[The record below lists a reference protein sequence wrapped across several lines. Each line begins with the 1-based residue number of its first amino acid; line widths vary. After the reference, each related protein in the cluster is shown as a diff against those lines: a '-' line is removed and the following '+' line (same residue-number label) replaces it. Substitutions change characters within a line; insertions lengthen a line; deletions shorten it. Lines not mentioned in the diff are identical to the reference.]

1 MAISSS
7 ADAEYLVVK
16 AFLYKYTPKFNYV
29 PTTDTTPSIRFN
41 PTQTEQNTLDV
52 FDRVT
57 KNLQQ
62 FLSVTQQVLSNQTI
76 LKLARDASL
85 GSNVTPT
92 TPFVPAANQSEIQ
105 ALVNQYSTIP
115 AGGDFLFTTNDILIS
130 PDGKTSLQTMLQST
144 PNKALA
150 ESTIATSVI
159 DKLHL
164 QNVPSREV
172 INLIKVPVHPP
183 QIDLPIELSPQINS
197 PVVGGTQTAL
207 VTIDF
212 LDALQKYFPFEAST
226 STNIFVQNVFKA
238 WIDHARSLQSR
249 LNLLLKFKK
258 QLISSKSNTEQVEKP
273 YQVSQFSID
282 LDASKF
288 FSKFDITQFVQ
299 SYTFGQSLHGNRYEW
314 TLNCLDSVIPFTQLD
329 SGSNLPTVRKVARF
343 QQPSPLGGLF
353 ITAKGPPCR
362 PSGSASSDSDLVHL
376 MAEYEAEGCYPKS
389 FADEVATIEEVFLQR
404 GNVATTLQASSS
416 SNQANGLRLGDLVQK
431 YNFISVFVYK
441 SPVSFTQAKAAL
453 FPNGVP
459 IVANPDPKVSSD
471 FTPFDESNEVHLMLA
486 GFRNEFNG
494 FVTSK
499 AWTRAVGQVDQ
510 VSIVGQGILRLFSD
524 TLSLYD
530 PSILANGFYD
540 ASGLVTVTPGIASST
555 SGTDTSTSTLQKLSV
570 YQNLFVGLDPIQ
582 VVSQLLDLV
591 YRIDFNAE
599 DVVADSSDFTAIHL
613 VELHGFYN
621 MYKLA
626 SKHLK
631 NAPNP
636 LSGTGGSGTS
646 KFSYGNLF
654 TIPPFLVS
662 CVMALRNYN
671 YNLTNPDAG
680 KTAYAY
686 ATTQGANPSKLVVG
700 SDGPDTKF
708 PEGVASVRT
717 TSFVEE
723 FGGPCVQISFVAQQ
737 FDPYFKM
744 VKTGWSNFIS
754 SLKSPHEIIDEVLK
768 FSMLEF
774 YERPNGRIVMRTPQY
789 NQAARVTSSG
799 ALDSSGNLLTSS
811 DLSMISAAYAEDGK
825 ELLSQK
831 RGSWAVN
838 FIANIG
844 QGLIQ
849 PAYGNGKLMMQY
861 GFRESTAEANPVLQP
876 LQQINQQNS
885 TSTTDI
891 NKLIHQYVRFLLE
904 FENASLKSGMIATNG
919 DPRIE
924 VGKLFFD
931 QTNGKIGYIVE
942 VHKSLTVGRS
952 YTAQLNVK
960 FVRDATGSLDS
971 PVAFRQLPTLEELVT
986 SAGNI
991 EVGAPSTPIVEFT
1004 SAPTPSVTSSS
1015 LQQIT
1020 QNLVQGL
1027 SVNPF
1032 GPTPQA

>member
-29 PTTDTTPSIRFN
+29 PTTDTTSSIRFN

-62 FLSVTQQVLSNQTI
+62 FLVTTQQVLSNQTI
-76 LKLARDASL
+76 LQLS
-85 GSNVTPT
+85 TPPT
-92 TPFVPAANQSEIQ
+92 TQIAPPVAPGTPFVPPDSQSAIK
-105 ALVNQYSTIP
+105 ALIDQYSVIP
-115 AGGDFLFTTNDILIS
+115 AGGDFLFTTNDLLIS
-130 PDGKTSLQTMLQST
+130 PDGKTSIQTMLQSA
-144 PNKALA
+144 PNKTLA
-150 ESTIATSVI
+150 EATIATSVI

-164 QNVPSREV
+164 QSISPSSL
-172 INLIKVPVHPP
+172 INLIKVPAHPAKIP
-183 QIDLPIELSPQINS
+183 TTPPF
-197 PVVGGTQTAL
+197 TA
-207 VTIDF
+207 DF
-212 LDALQKYFPFEAST
+212 LELLQKGFPFESD
-226 STNIFVQNVFKA
+226 IFTYTQVQAVFKA

-258 QLISSKSNTEQVEKP
+258 QLISSRSNTEQVEKP

-329 SGSNLPTVRKVARF
+329 SGSNLPTVRKFVKF
-343 QQPSPLGGLF
+343 LQPPAITGQHFTPRGQF
-353 ITAKGPPCR
+353 IGAKGPSCR
-362 PSGSASSDSDLVHL
+362 HSGSTSSDSDLVHL
-376 MAEYEAEGCYPKS
+376 MAEYEAEGCYPTS
-389 FADEVATIEEVFLQR
+389 FADEVATIEDVFIQR
-404 GNVATTLQASSS
+404 GTVSSNLQATSSTS
-416 SNQANGLRLGDLVQK
+416 QVEVGASASGLRLGDLVQK

-441 SPVSFTQAKAAL
+441 SPISFTQAKASL

-459 IVANPDPKVSSD
+459 IKDNPDPKVSSD
-471 FTPFDESNEVHLMLA
+471 FVPFDDSNEVHLMLA

-582 VVSQLLDLV
+582 IVSQLLDLV

-613 VELHGFYN
+613 VELQGFYN
-621 MYKLA
+621 LYKLA
-626 SKHLK
+626 SKHQK

-636 LSGTGGSGTS
+636 LSGTGGSSTS

-671 YNLTNPDAG
+671 YNLTSPDAG

-717 TSFVEE
+717 TSFMEE

-931 QTNGKIGYIVE
+931 KTNGKIGYIVE

-971 PVAFRQLPTLEELVT
+971 PVDFRQLPTLEELVT

-1004 SAPTPSVTSSS
+1004 SAPTPPVTSSS